1 MSRVYKEVH
10 LVLSLELYLELS
22 VTYSDGGTLC
32 QDDLNQ
38 THTRRNIITIM
49 MMSIMMIITNDRYK
63 FKRYKKYFRQRI
75 VEKITVLVYSSG
87 QFLPRRSLLQV
98 QAAEEN

>member
-49 MMSIMMIITNDRYK
+49 MMSIMMIITNDRNK
-63 FKRYKKYFRQRI
+63 FKRYKNLHYPANLRWSSLEMLI
-75 VEKITVLVYSSG
+75 YSPG
-87 QFLPRRSLLQV
+87 I
-98 QAAEEN
+98 